1 VTALARIP
9 LTVPHYYDF
18 REDRNRVGPDLV
30 NPESWD
36 AIRETTGPFGLP
48 PTREEWERAA
58 ITPEFAARAET
69 IAEIVRGFGVGRLCS
84 YGVGAA
90 LLELN
95 LFKTLAEVELV
106 CTDYAPRTVR
116 RLTTLFP
123 EADVR
128 LHDFRTETPLPADLH
143 LLHRVDS
150 ELPSGEWR
158 RVLAGFRDPVLFVAT
173 QVLDWQG
180 LLSELRRRFS
190 RDAVTRAGYVRTEA
204 GLRSLWRGTHD
215 DRPLAVGEL
224 TGFLLM
230 PRDSRWPEPTRS
242 FPG

>member
-18 REDRNRVGPDLV
+18 REDRTRVGPDLV
-30 NPESWD
+30 NPKSWD
-36 AIRETTGPFGLP
+36 AIRETVGPFGLP
-48 PTREEWERAA
+48 PTRKEWERAA
-58 ITPEFAARAET
+58 FTPEFAARAKT
-69 IAEIVRGFGVGRLCS
+69 IAEIAHGLGIRRLCS

-90 LLELN
+90 FLELN
-95 LFKTLAEVELV
+95 LVEKLPELELV

-116 RLTTLFP
+116 RLATLFP

-128 LHDFRTETPLPADLH
+128 LHDFRTQPPLPADFH

-180 LLSELRRRFS
+180 IISELRRRFS
-190 RDAVTRAGYVRTEA
+190 GAAVTRAGYVRTEA
-204 GLRSLWRGTHD
+204 GLRSLWRRTHD

-224 TGFLLM
+224 TGFLLT
-230 PRDSRWPEPTRS
+230 PRDSRWPEPTPAFRA
-242 FPG
+242 